1 MDANRDLM
9 VDFRRTA
16 VTIFHCAASP
26 LSMVRSLIAAVLL
39 ATASPLASQVHPSP
53 QVDPK
58 VAALRDAALE
68 GDEHAWDIVEG
79 LTTEVGPRLA
89 GTEAEGR
96 AREWAVRK
104 LKAMGFANVRV
115 EPFDMPVWVRGHE
128 SAEILAPFPQP
139 MVVAALGNSASTGPG
154 GVTGEIVA
162 FDSIDALRAAP
173 DAMVRGKIIFVDHRM
188 PANQDGS
195 GYGQF
200 GAPRRQGPTLAS
212 QKGALAIVVRSIG
225 TDHHRNPHTGV
236 MTFSDGAK
244 PIPAGALS
252 IPDAEQLVRI
262 LKRGQP
268 VTMKLVLESRNL
280 GTGQSG
286 NVIAEVPGRDPS
298 LPPILV
304 GGHLDSW
311 DQGTGAIDDGA
322 GIAIAAAAAK
332 RIMDA
337 GRPLRA
343 IRIVW
348 FGAEEVGLFGGLDY
362 RARHG
367 KEPHHAL
374 IESDFGA
381 DKIWKVDSK
390 LGEARKAEAEAIG
403 KALAP
408 LGIVTGSLAEADGS
422 DIGPMLGDGLPGVA
436 LSQDGTRYFD
446 IHHTP
451 DDTLDKIDPAQLR
464 QNVAAWT
471 TVLAVMSG
479 GIEEPK
485 SRKRR

>member
-1 MDANRDLM
+1 MAA
-9 VDFRRTA
+9 FRRTA
-16 VTIFHCAASP
+16 VTIYRTVASQSPMLRSLVAAALLAAASP
-26 LSMVRSLIAAVLL
+26 LAA
-39 ATASPLASQVHPSP
+39 QVIHPP
-53 QVDPK
+53 EK

-68 GDEHAWDIVEG
+68 GDRYAWDITEG

-89 GTEAEGR
+89 GTEAEAR
-96 AREWAVRK
+96 ARDWSVAK
-104 LKAMGFANVRV
+104 LKAMGFANARV
-115 EPFDMPVWVRGHE
+115 ETFDMPVWVRGRE

-139 MVVAALGNSASTGPG
+139 MAVAALGNSASTGPDG
-154 GVTGEIVA
+154 ISGEIIA
-162 FDSIDALRAAP
+162 FDNVDALRAAP
-173 DAMVRGKIIFVDHRM
+173 DEAIRGKIVFVDHHM
-188 PANQDGS
+188 APTQDGS
-195 GYGQF
+195 SYGKSI
-200 GAPRRQGPTLAS
+200 APRTQGPTVAS
-212 QKGALAIVVRSIG
+212 KKGAIGIVIRSIG

-236 MTFSDGAK
+236 MTFNDGAT

-252 IPDAEQLVRI
+252 VPDAEQLARI

-268 VTMKLVLESRNL
+268 VRMKLVLESRNL
-280 GTGQSG
+280 GTRQSG

-304 GGHLDSW
+304 SGHLDSW
-311 DQGTGAIDDGA
+311 DQGTGAVDDASGV
-322 GIAIAAAAAK
+322 AIAAAAAK

-337 GRPLRA
+337 GRPLRT

-367 KEPHHAL
+367 KEPHYAL

-381 DKIWKVDSK
+381 DRIWKVESK

-403 KALAP
+403 KALVP
-408 LGIVTGSLAEADGS
+408 LGIVTGSFNEADGS
-422 DIGPMLGDGLPGVA
+422 DIGPMLADGLPGIG
-436 LSQDGTRYFD
+436 LSQGGTRYID
-446 IHHTP
+446 LHHTP
-451 DDTLDKIDPAQLR
+451 DDTLDKVDPAQLR

-471 TVLAVMSG
+471 AVLAILSG

-485 SRKRR
+485 RAKRR